1 MELKISSPL
10 HNHTYC
16 QIARKA
22 NTQAKTCQRVWL
34 PQHTDRPRRIMHENL
49 ICISNG
55 GGSSKY
61 QGLWLASTSFRFDN
75 EVFRIP
81 PLLIHLTLLP
91 MLNEHLRF
99 NQGNCNILV
108 K

>member
-1 MELKISSPL
+1 METI
-10 HNHTYC
+10 
-16 QIARKA
+16 KA
-22 NTQAKTCQRVWL
+22 NLSQPYTL
-34 PQHTDRPRRIMHENL
+34 PSRSKSQHTDRPRRIKHENL

-91 MLNEHLRF
+91 MLNEHLRY